1 MLEKMI
7 FGRFIPGDSFIH
19 RLDARAKLIF
29 VFLFIAVVFIA
40 NNWITYGIL
49 VAFTFLIIR
58 MSRIRLYFLIN
69 GLKPVVILIIFT
81 FLLHLFFTR
90 EGAIIFEWKFVK
102 IYEEGL
108 RQGIFIS
115 IRFFVLV
122 ILTSILTLTT
132 TPISIT
138 DALETLLNPLKKWKL
153 PVHELALMMSIS
165 LRFIPTLMDETDKI
179 MKAQMARGSDM
190 TTGSMKERMNAIVP
204 LLIPLFVSA
213 FKRAEDLATA
223 MEVRGYKGGE
233 GRTRYRKLEWA
244 TKDTVIIVTLLILA
258 IVLVYFRSVMEVYDM
273 RLRAIISYDGNAFSG
288 YQVQPGKRTVQLEL
302 ERVLQIMHKGTI
314 VKVVASGRT
323 DAGVHATG
331 QVIHFDSPLTLPMD
345 RWRTALNVQLPGDI
359 RVLSVEQVQD
369 DFHARYD
376 AIGKTY
382 RYIWSLNE
390 VHSPFERNYSVHV
403 ERYKPNIDWMKE
415 ASVHLLGT
423 HDFSSFC
430 AV

>member
-7 FGRFIPGDSFIH
+7 FGRYIPGDSLIH

-49 VAFTFLIIR
+49 VLFTFLIIR
-58 MSRIRLYFLIN
+58 MSKIRLYFLIN
-69 GLKPVVILIIFT
+69 GLKPVVFLIIFT
-81 FLLHLFFTR
+81 FLLHIIFTR
-90 EGAIIFEWKFVK
+90 EGAVIFEWKFIK

-108 RQGIFIS
+108 KQGIFIS

-138 DALETLLNPLKKWKL
+138 DALEILLNPLKKWKL

-190 TTGSMKERMNAIVP
+190 TSGSMKERMNAIVP

-233 GRTRYRKLEWA
+233 GRTRYRKLEWRK
-244 TKDTVIIVTLLILA
+244 KDTAILVVLVLLAVI
-258 IVLVYFRSVMEVYDM
+258 LVYFR
-273 RLRAIISYDGNAFSG
+273 
-288 YQVQPGKRTVQLEL
+288 Q
-302 ERVLQIMHKGTI
+302 
-314 VKVVASGRT
+314 
-323 DAGVHATG
+323 
-331 QVIHFDSPLTLPMD
+331 
-345 RWRTALNVQLPGDI
+345 
-359 RVLSVEQVQD
+359 
-369 DFHARYD
+369 
-376 AIGKTY
+376 
-382 RYIWSLNE
+382 
-390 VHSPFERNYSVHV
+390 
-403 ERYKPNIDWMKE
+403 
-415 ASVHLLGT
+415 
-423 HDFSSFC
+423 
-430 AV
+430 

>member
-29 VFLFIAVVFIA
+29 VFFFIAIVFIA

-49 VAFTFLIIR
+49 LVFVFFIIR
-58 MSRIRLYFLIN
+58 MSKIRLYFLIN

-81 FLLHLFFTR
+81 FLLHLIFTR
-90 EGAIIFEWKFVK
+90 EGTILFEWKFIK

-138 DALETLLNPLKKWKL
+138 DALETLLGPLKKWKL
-153 PVHELALMMSIS
+153 PVHELALMMSIA

-244 TKDTVIIVTLLILA
+244 RRDTLSLLSLVVLA
-258 IVLVYFRSVMEVYDM
+258 GVLVYFR
-273 RLRAIISYDGNAFSG
+273 
-288 YQVQPGKRTVQLEL
+288 Q
-302 ERVLQIMHKGTI
+302 
-314 VKVVASGRT
+314 
-323 DAGVHATG
+323 
-331 QVIHFDSPLTLPMD
+331 
-345 RWRTALNVQLPGDI
+345 
-359 RVLSVEQVQD
+359 
-369 DFHARYD
+369 
-376 AIGKTY
+376 
-382 RYIWSLNE
+382 
-390 VHSPFERNYSVHV
+390 
-403 ERYKPNIDWMKE
+403 
-415 ASVHLLGT
+415 
-423 HDFSSFC
+423 
-430 AV
+430 